1 MKAEKLLAKGLVER
15 IGLDDGIHTW
25 YRPGGEDHKDIEPIP
40 DHARAIEMVLAALTD
55 PADGVI
61 GSMAEVN
68 AVGHRVVHAG
78 EEYSGSVV
86 ITDDVIRALYDCVPL
101 APLHNPANI
110 TGIEAARKVMPE
122 VPMVGVFDTAFHQT
136 MPDRAYIYP
145 IPYYLYEDHKIRRYG
160 FHGTSHRY
168 VSLRAAQIL
177 ERDLRDLNFISCH
190 LGNGASVAAVQ
201 GGRSIDT
208 SMGLTPLEGLMMG
221 TRSGDIDPALV
232 GFLARRL
239 DITLPEVEKI
249 LNKESGMLGISG
261 ISSDLRD
268 VEREY
273 ANGNDRARLA
283 LEVYGYH
290 IRKYIGAY
298 AVALGRVDAILFTA
312 GVGEHASLCARM
324 GLRGPR
330 GDRRRARSV
339 QERHAPRRGDHL
351 QDELARED
359 HDRAHERGTDDRA
372 GYPRPR
378 AAVGTAARPRHRPW
392 QRRRGAGRS
401 VRPRRSAT
409 SGRNGRRRA

>member
-1 MKAEKLLAKGLVER
+1 MKNILVINCGSSSLKYQLLDMEDETLLAKGLVER
-15 IGLDDGIHTW
+15 IGMEQGIHS
-25 YRPGGEDHKDIEPIP
+25 YSRPGADDHQEELPIP
-40 DHARAIEMVLAALTD
+40 DHARGIELLIAALIH
-55 PADGVI
+55 PEHGVLK
-61 GSMAEVN
+61 SMTEVS

-78 EEYSGSVV
+78 EDYSESVIINEKV
-86 ITDDVIRALYDCVPL
+86 LQTLRDCIPL

-110 TGIEAARKVMPE
+110 TGIEAAMKVMPQ

-145 IPYYLYEDHKIRRYG
+145 IPYRLYEDYKIRRYG

-168 VSLRAAQIL
+168 VTLRAAQML
-177 ERDLRDLNFISCH
+177 ERGTEELNLITCH
-190 LGNGASVAAVQ
+190 LGNGASVAAIQ
-201 GGRSIDT
+201 GGLSIDT

-232 GFLARRL
+232 GFLSRRL
-239 DITLPEVEKI
+239 EITLPEVEKI

-298 AVALGRVDAILFTA
+298 AVALGRVDAIIFTA
-312 GVGEHASLCARM
+312 GVGEHASLVREWACS
-324 GLRGPR
+324 GLEAIGAILDPFKN
-330 GDRRRARSV
+330 AT
-339 QERHAPRRGDHL
+339 RH
-351 QDELARED
+351 DEAII
-359 HDRAHERGTDDRA
+359 
-372 GYPRPR
+372 
-378 AAVGTAARPRHRPW
+378 
-392 QRRRGAGRS
+392 S
-401 VRPRRSAT
+401 KMS
-409 SGRNGRRRA
+409 S